1 MKKEIKTLEDLLSI
15 LETQAQTQ
23 VTIDTINTPNISDIT
38 EIYLPQYD
46 AYIYNYNDNRWFVDY
61 DYRKY
66 NRTLC
71 SYDFYNASY
80 CYRLYKLLTQKLE
93 LNVAIDE
100 SNYDRKLY
108 LIDDEEK
115 TFICDDCNI
124 RYIYDEYNVLYN
136 TEGNQICRNCLD
148 DNYRYCD
155 NCGCIMRCDDANW
168 DDYDGC
174 YCNDCI
180 DSCGHWDSD
189 ENYDDEYS
197 SHESD
202 YDNHRE
208 IDCDVHNIPNILDY
222 HRRPAF
228 IFHGTNTYGIELE
241 VDTKSSVSHIN
252 SWDSAGHILDI
263 LGREHIYC
271 NYDGSLYGGYEII
284 THPHSIEELFKLDW
298 ETAFSQIIDDGFRSH
313 DAGSCGL
320 HIHIDR
326 ENFGADEEEQNE
338 NIAKL
343 FVFFNKW
350 WSDIV
355 KFSRRKTSQLTWCNK
370 NYMDEP
376 IDLDANTHNF
386 SEKLNVIKAYVEKKD
401 GSHGV
406 AINNSNEHTVEIRVP
421 RGTLNYKTFR
431 ATILFIEHLVKRTN
445 LLNNQDLLY
454 LDNWLTDLPDEVKD
468 YLASRNCFNFEQNT
482 SEEE

>member
-1 MKKEIKTLEDLLSI
+1 MRKEIKTLDDLLQI
-15 LETQAQTQ
+15 LEEQTQ
-23 VTIDTINTPNISDIT
+23 VTVDTIDIVGMT
-38 EIYLPQYD
+38 DIKEIYLPQYD
-46 AYIYNYNDNRWFVDY
+46 AYIYNEDNNKWLVDY
-61 DYRKY
+61 NYRKY
-66 NRTLC
+66 EYTIY
-71 SYDFYNASY
+71 SYNFYSAGE
-80 CYRLYKLLTQKLE
+80 CYSLYKLLTQKLG

-100 SNYDRKLY
+100 TNYDRKLY

-124 RYIYDEYNVLYN
+124 RYIFNEDDVIYNPD
-136 TEGNQICRNCLD
+136 GNQICHNCLD

-155 NCGCIMRCDDANW
+155 HCGCLMHCDDAYW
-168 DDYDGC
+168 DDRDGC
-174 YCNDCI
+174 YCADCI
-180 DSCGHWDSD
+180 DTYGRFDD
-189 ENYDDEYS
+189 DYDDDEYS
-197 SHESD
+197 SYESD

-208 IDCDVHNIPNILDY
+208 IDCNVHDIPNILDY
-222 HRRPAF
+222 HKRPAF

-241 VDTKSSVSHIN
+241 VDSKSSVSHIN
-252 SWDSAGHILDI
+252 SWDSAGKVLNI

-271 NYDGSLYGGYEII
+271 NYDGSLNSGYEII

-326 ENFGADEEEQNE
+326 KNFGTDEEEQNE

-431 ATILFIEHLVKRTN
+431 ATILFIEHLVKRTKSI
-445 LLNNQDLLY
+445 NNYELLY

-468 YLASRNCFNFEQNT
+468 YLTSRNCFNFEQNT

>member
-1 MKKEIKTLEDLLSI
+1 MKKEIKKLEDLLSI
-15 LETQAQTQ
+15 LETKTQ
-23 VTIDTINTPNISDIT
+23 VPINIVNQPGISEVI

-46 AYIYNYNDNRWFVDY
+46 AYIYNYLNDRWFVAY
-61 DYRKY
+61 NYEKY
-66 NRTLC
+66 NSSFYPYNFYRAGD
-71 SYDFYNASY
+71 SYH
-80 CYRLYKLLTQKLE
+80 LYKLLSQKLGF
-93 LNVAIDE
+93 NVAVDE
-100 SNYDRKLY
+100 SNYDRKLC
-108 LIDDEEK
+108 LIDDEEE
-115 TFICDDCNI
+115 TYICDDCNI
-124 RYIYDEYNVLYN
+124 RYIYDEDNIHYN
-136 TEGNQICRNCLD
+136 TEGNKICEKCLD

-155 NCGCIMRCDDANW
+155 NCGCLMHCDDANW
-168 DDYDGC
+168 DDYENC
-174 YCNDCI
+174 YCYDCI
-180 DSCGHWDSD
+180 DSCGRWYGD
-189 ENYDDEYS
+189 EDCDDDGCS
-197 SHESD
+197 SYESD
-202 YDNHRE
+202 YDHHRE
-208 IDCDVHNIPNILDY
+208 IDCDVHSMPNILDY

-241 VDTKSSVSHIN
+241 VDSKQSVTHIN
-252 SWDSAGHILDI
+252 SWESAGHILNI

-271 NYDGSLYGGYEII
+271 NYDGSLSHGYEII

-298 ETAFSQIIDDGFRSH
+298 EKALRQIIDDGFRSH

-326 ENFGADEEEQNE
+326 ENFGETEEEQNE

-355 KFSRRKTSQLTWCNK
+355 KFSRRRTSQLHWCNK
-370 NYMDEP
+370 NYMDES
-376 IDLDANTHNF
+376 IDLDANTNNF
-386 SEKLNVIKAYVEKKD
+386 SEKLNVIKAYVERKD

-431 ATILFIEHLVKRTN
+431 ATILFIEHLVKRTTQI
-445 LLNNQDLLY
+445 NNQELLY
-454 LDNWLTDLPDEVKD
+454 LDNWLKDLPDEVKE

>member
-1 MKKEIKTLEDLLSI
+1 MRKELKTLEDLLTI
-15 LETQAQTQ
+15 LNTETQ
-23 VTIDTINTPNISDIT
+23 VTVDTQDTPSIT
-38 EIYLPQYD
+38 GVKEIYLPHKD
-46 AYIYNYNDNRWFVDY
+46 AYIYNYNDDKWFVEY
-61 DYRKY
+61 DYGKCHT
-66 NRTLC
+66 TLY
-71 SYDFYNASY
+71 SYHFYNAGD
-80 CYRLYKLLTQKLE
+80 CWCLYKLLSQRLG
-93 LNVAIDE
+93 LNAAIDE

-108 LIDDEEK
+108 LIDDDEE
-115 TFICDDCNI
+115 TYICDDCNV
-124 RYIYDEYNVLYN
+124 RYIHDENNIYHNP
-136 TEGNQICRNCLD
+136 EGDQICSMCLD
-148 DNYRYCD
+148 DHYRYCD
-155 NCGCIMRCDDANW
+155 NCGCMMHTDDANW

-174 YCNDCI
+174 YCYDCI
-180 DSCGHWDSD
+180 DNCGRWSGCEDYD
-189 ENYDDEYS
+189 EEYS

-208 IDCDVHNIPNILDY
+208 IDCSVHDIPNILDY

-241 VDTKSSVSHIN
+241 VDSKQSIEHIN
-252 SWDSAGHILDI
+252 PWDSAGHILNI
-263 LGREHIYC
+263 LGRDHIYC
-271 NYDGSLYGGYEII
+271 NYDGSLRCGYEII

-298 ETAFSQIIDDGFRSH
+298 EKGLRQIIDDGFRGH
-313 DAGSCGL
+313 DSGSCGL

-326 ENFGADEEEQNE
+326 GNFGSTEEEQNE

-355 KFSRRKTSQLTWCNK
+355 KFSRRKTSQLNWCNK
-370 NYMDEP
+370 NYMDES
-376 IDLDANTHNF
+376 IDLDANQNNF
-386 SEKLNVIKAYVEKKD
+386 SEKLNVIKAYVERKD

-421 RGTLNYKTFR
+421 RSTLNYKTFR
-431 ATILFIEHLVKRTN
+431 ATILFIEHLVKRTS
-445 LLNNQDLLY
+445 LLNNQQLLY
-454 LDNWLTDLPDEVKD
+454 LDNWLKDLPEEVET